1 MIKLRP
7 EFRTVGE
14 SGAEGMSAVFPRI
27 REIIDAFG
35 GRLWVS
41 LEAHPAGALV
51 VLERPDQAG
60 TPRAMLD
67 GYGTEVLWGYIMS
80 ARLALPHG
88 LPEERVDGSFPFT
101 LYLAHEPKVSLVMA
115 QQDGTRMLEIP
126 APFWDRLFAELCIVI
141 AHAREL
147 GRRADRWLQ

>member
-1 MIKLRP
+1 
-7 EFRTVGE
+7 
-14 SGAEGMSAVFPRI
+14 MSAVFPRI

-60 TPRAMLD
+60 SPRAMLD

-88 LPEERVDGSFPFT
+88 LPDEFIDGSFPFT
-101 LYLAHEPKVSLVMA
+101 LGLVREPKVALVMA
-115 QQDGTRMLEIP
+115 QQDGARLLEIP